1 MNSKRFP
8 FRWRLLRLVV
18 ALPLV
23 FVLLIVAMRLL
34 GSLQSLPQA
43 LTELHLTECALPCW
57 LGIVPGETTF
67 DEALEHLNASTPLNI
82 YVRGS
87 LIYADYQPNA
97 PLGQISLQA
106 WGGVIQLI
114 HLTPGRD
121 ANLAL
126 GDIVQQF
133 GVPQCEIA
141 SPHPRFIY
149 TSPDSLA
156 AVVVSGDGENRWRG
170 RLINIEIRAESPVC
184 G

>member
-1 MNSKRFP
+1 MNFKRFP
-8 FRWRLLRLVV
+8 FRWRALRPVF

-23 FVLLIVAMRLL
+23 FALLIFGARGL
-34 GSLQSLPQA
+34 GSLQPLPQA
-43 LTELHLTECALPCW
+43 MSELHLTECALPCW

-67 DEALEHLNASTPLNI
+67 DEALERLNASTPLNI

-106 WGGVIQLI
+106 WGGVINLI
-114 HLTPGRD
+114 HLTPGRE

-133 GVPQCEIA
+133 GVPRCEIA
-141 SPHPRFIY
+141 SPHPRVIY

-156 AVVVSGDGENRWRG
+156 AVVVSGDGENRWRK